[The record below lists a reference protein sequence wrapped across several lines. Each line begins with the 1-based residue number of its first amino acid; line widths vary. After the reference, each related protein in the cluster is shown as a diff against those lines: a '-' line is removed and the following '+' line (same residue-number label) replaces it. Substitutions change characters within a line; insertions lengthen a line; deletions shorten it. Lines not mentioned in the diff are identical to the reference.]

1 MKIVILG
8 SGNVA
13 TILGKALLEEGYD
26 IIEVWSRTFSNAK
39 ILANSLQSQATDD
52 LAQIRQDADLYLIAV
67 KDDAIASIID
77 HLGSINGVVA
87 HTSGSTSIEVFSGK
101 CSHYG
106 VFYPFQT
113 FSKEKD
119 VAFKEVPVLIEAS
132 DPITLAALKK
142 VATAISNT
150 VKEYD
155 SSQRMQLHIAGV
167 FASN

>member
-87 HTSGSTSIEVFSGK
+87 HTSGSTSRSEEHTSELQ
-101 CSHYG
+101 S
-106 VFYPFQT
+106 
-113 FSKEKD
+113 
-119 VAFKEVPVLIEAS
+119 
-132 DPITLAALKK
+132 
-142 VATAISNT
+142 
-150 VKEYD
+150 
-155 SSQRMQLHIAGV
+155 R
-167 FASN
+167 